1 MQEVEK
7 GWHASL
13 SLAYDRAGLGTVL
26 RHKSHHGP
34 LRVQKVLYPEGD
46 GVCHTLLLHPPG
58 GIVGGDQLQ
67 VQAYLGEKSHVL
79 FTNPGANK
87 WYRSEHRQAC
97 QQVRLHVGPQA
108 ALEWLP
114 QETIFFDGCQA
125 QMAMEVELEP
135 GAAMVGWDIL
145 CFGRRHSGE
154 AYSQGRAR
162 TSLSIRRQGSL
173 VLLDR
178 ARFEAQEPIMKSLT
192 GLDGHTVMGTLVA
205 CGEGLTKEVL
215 ADCRSIQAGDQDRTG
230 ITLMDGI
237 FIARILGDSSETAK
251 LWFTA
256 LWHALRPTLMGRPAE
271 NPRIWRT

>member
-1 MQEVEK
+1 MPETAK

-13 SLAYDRAGLGTVL
+13 SLAYDRAARGTVL
-26 RHKSHHGP
+26 RHKSHQGP
-34 LRVQKVLYPEGD
+34 LRVQKVLYPEGED
-46 GVCHTLLLHPPG
+46 VCHTLLLHPPG
-58 GIVGGDQLQ
+58 GIVGGDHLQ
-67 VQAYLGEKSHVL
+67 VQAYLGEKAHVL

-87 WYRSEHRQAC
+87 WYRSNHRQAR

-114 QETIFFDGCQA
+114 QETILFDQCQA
-125 QMAMEVELEP
+125 DMAMEVELEP
-135 GAAMVGWDIL
+135 GAVMMGWDIL

-154 AYSQGRAR
+154 AYSQGQAR
-162 TSLSIRRQGSL
+162 SSLAIRRGGRL

-178 ARFEAQEPIMKSLT
+178 ARFDAQEPVMKSQT

-205 CGEGLTKEVL
+205 CSEALKKEML
-215 ADCRSIQAGDQDRTG
+215 ADCRSIPVRSQARTG

-237 FIARILGDSSETAK
+237 FIARILGDSSEAAK

-256 LWHALRPTLMGRPAE
+256 IWHALRPQLLGRPAE